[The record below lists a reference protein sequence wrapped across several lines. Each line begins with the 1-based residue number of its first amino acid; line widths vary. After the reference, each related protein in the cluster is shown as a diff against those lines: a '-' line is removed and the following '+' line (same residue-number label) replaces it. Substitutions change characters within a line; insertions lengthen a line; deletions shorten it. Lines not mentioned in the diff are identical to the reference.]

1 MSVFSFNR
9 NSKNFTKRKAWTFK
23 VGVETV
29 EWKPEEPFLFASS
42 AAGEAMIAEINTE
55 LATIA
60 QGCRSFDATPTG
72 PELLA
77 DLSNPHT
84 VAYLVNLLYE
94 HGWVDED
101 NEEDMVKYSATAPK
115 LATIFGPQDEGIIY

>member
-1 MSVFSFNR
+1 
-9 NSKNFTKRKAWTFK
+9 
-23 VGVETV
+23 
-29 EWKPEEPFLFASS
+29 
-42 AAGEAMIAEINTE
+42 MIAEIDSE
-55 LATIA
+55 LATVT
-60 QGCRSFDATPTG
+60 QGRQSFDATPTG

-101 NEEDMVKYSATAPK
+101 NDEDMVKYSASAPK